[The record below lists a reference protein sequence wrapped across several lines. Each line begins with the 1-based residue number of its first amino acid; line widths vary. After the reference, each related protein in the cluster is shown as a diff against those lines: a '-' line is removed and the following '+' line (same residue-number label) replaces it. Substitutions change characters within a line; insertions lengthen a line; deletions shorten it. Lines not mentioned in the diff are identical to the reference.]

1 MDYMTAEDLYL
12 WAKER
17 NLEKLP
23 ILTYDNY
30 GELCHYIS
38 SDLIGVSETD
48 DLVI

>member
-30 GELCHYIS
+30 GELCHS
-38 SDLIGVSETD
+38 VDSELIKVRD
-48 DLVI
+48 DNLVI